1 MTFDEKRQKA
11 YCLGVHL
18 AGIRNLIGANAI
30 ITQGGIL
37 IKMFNYGLGKYTSL
51 IINGIQFLGILFG
64 LLYVQGIMGKK
75 PLFLISIPILS
86 VINLALVLAMLYE

>member
-51 IINGIQFLGILFG
+51 IINVVQFICVLFG

-75 PLFLISIPILS
+75 PLFLISIPT
-86 VINLALVLAMLYE
+86 LAVLNFAMVLAMIYE